1 MSDQEKDLL
10 NQEALSEEEL
20 DNLVELTDEDGN
32 PATFEF
38 LDVIEYQGK
47 EYVALL
53 PTEEEETPEVVILE
67 IQPIEDSE
75 DEEAYVAVESE
86 EILAAVFDIFKE
98 RFQDVF
104 TFED

>member
-1 MSDQEKDLL
+1 MNDQEKDLL
-10 NQEALSEEEL
+10 EQEEEL
-20 DNLVELTDEDGN
+20 DSFVELTDEDGN
-32 PATFEF
+32 TSRFEF

-47 EYVALL
+47 EYIALL
-53 PTEEEETPEVVILE
+53 PAEEEETPEVVILE

-86 EILAAVFDIFKE
+86 EILSAVFDLFKE

>member
-10 NQEALSEEEL
+10 NQEAFSEEEL

-53 PTEEEETPEVVILE
+53 PTEEEETAEVVILE

-75 DEEAYVAVESE
+75 DEDSEDIKLMHEANSASSE
-86 EILAAVFDIFKE
+86 DDYNSDSEA
-98 RFQDVF
+98 
-104 TFED
+104 

>member
-10 NQEALSEEEL
+10 EQEEEL
-20 DNLVELTDEDGN
+20 DNLIELTDEDGY

>member
-1 MSDQEKDLL
+1 MNDQEKDLL
-10 NQEALSEEEL
+10 EQEEEL
-20 DNLVELTDEDGN
+20 DSFVELTDEDGN
-32 PATFEF
+32 MSRFEF

-47 EYVALL
+47 EYIALL
-53 PTEEEETPEVVILE
+53 PAEEEETPEVVILE

-86 EILAAVFDIFKE
+86 EILSAVFDLFKE

>member
-1 MSDQEKDLL
+1 MNDPEKDLL
-10 NQEALSEEEL
+10 EQEEEL
-20 DNLVELTDEDGN
+20 DSFVELTDEDGN
-32 PATFEF
+32 TSRFEF
-38 LDVIEYQGK
+38 LDVIEYQNR
-47 EYVALL
+47 EYIALL
-53 PTEEEETPEVVILE
+53 PAGEEETPEVVILE

-86 EILAAVFDIFKE
+86 EILSAVFDIFKE

>member
-1 MSDQEKDLL
+1 MNDQEKDLPE
-10 NQEALSEEEL
+10 QEEEP
-20 DNLVELTDEDGN
+20 DSFVELTDEDGN
-32 PATFEF
+32 ASRFEF

-47 EYVALL
+47 EYIALL
-53 PTEEEETPEVVILE
+53 PAEEEETPEVVILE
-67 IQPIEDSE
+67 IQPIEGSE

-86 EILAAVFDIFKE
+86 EILSAVFDIFKE